1 MQAKQ
6 TLPDAAKDTIR
17 SEFDRAESS
26 DPIVLWWDDGNYL
39 EDIIEQACN
48 ELGVH
53 LKVAEETPLELRADP
68 VDGEQVWYVP
78 HVKEPEDAEGDF
90 DWFARR
96 AISAACSHVCVHGLS
111 GP

>member
-39 EDIIEQACN
+39 KDIIEQACN

-53 LKVAEETPLELRADP
+53 LKVARRRRWNSVPTQSTANRSGTFHTSRSLKTPRATTT
-68 VDGEQVWYVP
+68 GSEMSSTR
-78 HVKEPEDAEGDF
+78 AE
-90 DWFARR
+90 R
-96 AISAACSHVCVHGLS
+96 
-111 GP
+111 

>member
-39 EDIIEQACN
+39 EDIVKQACN
-48 ELGVH
+48 ELGIH
-53 LKVAEETPLELRADP
+53 LKVAEKTPLNS
-68 VDGEQVWYVP
+68 VP
-78 HVKEPEDAEGDF
+78 TP
-90 DWFARR
+90 
-96 AISAACSHVCVHGLS
+96 SAANRSGTSHTSRSPTTPRATTTGS
-111 GP
+111 ATSSTRAARWR

>member
-39 EDIIEQACN
+39 KDIIEQACN

-68 VDGEQVWYVP
+68 ESTANRSGTFHTSRSLKTPRATTTGSEMSSTR
-78 HVKEPEDAEGDF
+78 AE
-90 DWFARR
+90 R
-96 AISAACSHVCVHGLS
+96 
-111 GP
+111 